1 MKDLEKPST
10 KVDST
15 QTGLYNPAAESFTE
29 MRTPS
34 ATDLN
39 SGNIGAI
46 NSAQRTLDL
55 QFGAAPTLTDAQS
68 SETFEKL
75 SFSRRQEIQQQAGE
89 SSEALHERLRPI
101 AIAGFQSV
109 RNPTQIDTPSWYTF
123 DASKTLG
130 IENAVA
136 IITSTCKH
144 ELPYKVFVGIR
155 GADWDTSGRLPSGEQ
170 GHRYKLRDLGRELTE
185 QEKNAIYDKM

>member
-1 MKDLEKPST
+1 MKELDKPST

-15 QTGLYNPAAESFTE
+15 STGFYNPAAESFTE

-34 ATDLN
+34 ASDLN
-39 SGNIGAI
+39 SGKVGALNI
-46 NSAQRTLDL
+46 AQRTLDR
-55 QFGAAPTLTDAQS
+55 QFGEAPTLTDTPS

-75 SFSRRQEIQQQAGE
+75 SFSRTQQIQLKDGE
-89 SSEALHERLRPI
+89 TSETLHERLRPI
-101 AIAGFQSV
+101 AVAGFQSV
-109 RNPTQIDTPSWYTF
+109 RNSTQIDTPSWYTF